1 MSIRNGRHL
10 AAARSLTDMTQEE
23 LAIAAGIHRNTV
35 KRWERSSERI
45 GGYAV
50 SRMAEALREHGID
63 IRDGLIII
71 AD

>member
-1 MSIRNGRHL
+1 MSIRNGRYL
-10 AAARSLTDMTQEE
+10 AAARSLADMTQAD
-23 LAIAAGIHRNTV
+23 LALAASLHVNSV

-50 SRMAEALREHGID
+50 SRMAEVLKERGID
-63 IRDGLIII
+63 IRDGLIVI